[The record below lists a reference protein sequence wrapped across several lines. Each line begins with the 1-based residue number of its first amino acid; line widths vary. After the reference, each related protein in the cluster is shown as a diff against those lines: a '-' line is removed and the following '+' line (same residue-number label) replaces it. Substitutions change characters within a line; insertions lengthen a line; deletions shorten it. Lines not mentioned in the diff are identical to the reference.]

1 MGVVQM
7 GGSPIDP
14 SVQMG
19 VVQLGVVQLGV
30 VQLGVVQMGVDRIR
44 LNLGRHSSAGPE
56 ISHRFSFDREVN
68 GEGDVGKGRSWK
80 QPDDVEKKEKKM
92 SCHSGSL
99 IVIVGRA

>member
-1 MGVVQM
+1 MPPHLSWVTW
-7 GGSPIDP
+7 
-14 SVQMG
+14 
-19 VVQLGVVQLGV
+19 LL
-30 VQLGVVQMGVDRIR
+30 DRDVLVMKDVSYSCWNTCIR

-56 ISHRFSFDREVN
+56 ISHWFSFDREVN
-68 GEGDVGKGRSWK
+68 GEGDIGKGGSWK